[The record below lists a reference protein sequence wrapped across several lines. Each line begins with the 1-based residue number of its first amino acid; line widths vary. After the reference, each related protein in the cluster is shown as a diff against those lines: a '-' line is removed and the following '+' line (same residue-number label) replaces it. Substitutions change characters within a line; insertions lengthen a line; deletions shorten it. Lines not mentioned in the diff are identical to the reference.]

1 MNRLVAAAF
10 PLVVEEEETSHM
22 LLWLWELFST
32 QSVANAILI
41 LSLVA
46 AFGLALGSV
55 PLGGIS
61 LGIGGVLFAGLAFG
75 YLGFQIDPDILHF
88 VKEFGLILFIFT
100 MGMQVG
106 PGFFSSLRQQ
116 GLRLNALAA
125 AIVLM
130 GALLTLGLVIVTG
143 IPMETAVGLYAGA
156 TTNTPA
162 LGAAQEA
169 LRSVTPNPAAQ
180 PPGVSYAVAYPFGI
194 VGIIVSMLL
203 LRRMFHIDPAA
214 EAKALTEKLQGRQQA
229 LVRLNLRVDNPNLEG
244 LTIQQIPGIETLGIV
259 ISRIQPVGEEEVHIA
274 QADTILHVGDLLLA
288 VGPAEQ
294 LAQLQVVV
302 GSRSE
307 RDLLQSPGPI
317 THRHLVVTRSEVLGK
332 SLQVLGLPQRYG
344 VTVTRVTRAGVEIA
358 ARPDLEL
365 QFGDLLQ
372 VVGTEAGLQ
381 QVATEVGN
389 EAKELNYTRFVGV
402 FVGIAVGVLLG
413 SWPIN
418 FQAIPAPVKLG
429 LAGGPLLAAILFS
442 NLGRLRTM
450 VFYIPNNAS
459 IAFRELGISLFLAC
473 VGLSAGEQFVEV
485 LLHGDGLYW
494 IVYAGMINLVPLLG
508 VGVAARVLLQANYAA
523 LCGLLAGSMT
533 DPPALAF
540 SHTMTGS
547 DASSVVYAAVYPL
560 TMLLRVVSAQLLVLV
575 WLGAA

>member
-1 MNRLVAAAF
+1 
-10 PLVVEEEETSHM
+10 M
-22 LLWLWELFST
+22 LSWLWELLSA
-32 QSVANAILI
+32 QSVASAVLI

-46 AFGLALGSV
+46 ASGLALGSV

-75 YLGFQIDPDILHF
+75 YLGFQVDPHILHF

-106 PGFFSSLRQQ
+106 PGFFSSLRRQ
-116 GLRLNALAA
+116 GLKLNALAA

-130 GALLTLGLVIVTG
+130 GALLTLGVVIITG
-143 IPMETAVGLYAGA
+143 MPMETAVGLYAGA

-169 LRSVTPNPAAQ
+169 LLTVTPNPAAQ
-180 PPGVSYAVAYPFGI
+180 PPGVSYAVAYPFAI
-194 VGIIVSMLL
+194 VGIIFSMLL
-203 LRRMFHIDPAA
+203 LRKLFHIDPVA
-214 EAKALTEKLQGRQQA
+214 EGNALSEKLQGNQEKLGR
-229 LVRLNLRVDNPNLEG
+229 RNLRVDNPNLEG
-244 LTIQQIPGIETLGIV
+244 LTIQQIPGIEALGVV
-259 ISRIQPVGEEEVHIA
+259 ISRIQPASGHEVCTAH
-274 QADTILHVGDLLLA
+274 ADSILHRNDVLLA
-288 VGPAEQ
+288 VGPAGK

-302 GSRSE
+302 GSESE
-307 RDLLQSPGPI
+307 IDLLQAPGPV
-317 THRHLVVTRSEVLGK
+317 THRQLVVTRDEVLGK
-332 SLQVLGLPQRYG
+332 PLHALDFPQRYD
-344 VTVTRVTRAGVEIA
+344 VEVTRVTRAGVEMT

-372 VVGTEAGLQ
+372 AVGTETGLQ
-381 QVATEVGN
+381 QVATVVGN
-389 EAKELNYTRFVGV
+389 EAKELNHTRFVGV
-402 FVGIAVGVLLG
+402 FVGIAFGILLG

-418 FQAIPAPVKLG
+418 FQAMPAPVKLG
-429 LAGGPLLAAILFS
+429 LAGGPLLAAIIFS
-442 NLGRLRTM
+442 NLGRLGSI
-450 VFYIPNNAS
+450 VFYMPPNAN

-473 VGLSAGEQFVEV
+473 VGLSSGKQFVDV

-494 IVYAGMINLVPLLG
+494 IVYAGIINLVPLLV
-508 VGVAARVLLQANYAA
+508 VGIAARVVLQANYAA

-540 SHTMTGS
+540 SRAMTGS

-560 TMLLRVVSAQLLVLV
+560 TIFLRVVSAQLLVLA
-575 WLGAA
+575 WLGTS

>member
-1 MNRLVAAAF
+1 
-10 PLVVEEEETSHM
+10 M
-22 LLWLWELFST
+22 LSWLWELLST
-32 QSVANAILI
+32 QSVANAVFI

-46 AFGLALGSV
+46 ASGLALGSV
-55 PLGGIS
+55 PLGGIK

-75 YLGFQIDPDILHF
+75 YLRFQVDPHILHF

-106 PGFFSSLRQQ
+106 PGFFSSLRRQ

-125 AIVLM
+125 AIVLT
-130 GALLTLGLVIVTG
+130 GALLTLGLVVVTG
-143 IPMETAVGLYAGA
+143 LPMETAVGLYSGA

-169 LRSVTPNPAAQ
+169 LLIVTPNPAAQ
-180 PPGVSYAVAYPFGI
+180 PPSVSYAVAYPFGI
-194 VGIIVSMLL
+194 VGIIVSLLL
-203 LRRMFHIDPAA
+203 LRRIFHIDPVA
-214 EAKALTEKLQGRQQA
+214 EAEVLQERLRGRREA

-244 LTIQQIPGIETLGIV
+244 LTIAQIPGIEALGV
-259 ISRIQPVGEEEVHIA
+259 VVSRLQPAGENEVRTA
-274 QADTILHVGDLLLA
+274 RADSILHLNDVLLA
-288 VGPAEQ
+288 VGSAEK
-294 LAQLQVVV
+294 LAQLRVVV
-302 GSRSE
+302 GSESE
-307 RDLLQSPGPI
+307 LDLLQAPGPV
-317 THRHLVVTRSEVLGK
+317 TYRQLVVTRSEILGK
-332 SLQVLGLPQRYG
+332 SLQALGFPQRYD

-358 ARPDLEL
+358 ARPDLAL

-372 VVGTEAGLQ
+372 AVGTESSLQ
-381 QVATEVGN
+381 QVAAVVGN
-389 EAKELNYTRFVGV
+389 ETKELNHTRFVGF
-402 FVGIAVGVLLG
+402 FVGIAFGVLLG

-418 FQAIPAPVKLG
+418 FRAIPAPVKLG
-429 LAGGPLLAAILFS
+429 LAGGPLLAAIIFS
-442 NLGRLRTM
+442 SLGRLGSI
-450 VFYIPNNAS
+450 VFYMPNNAN

-473 VGLSAGEQFVEV
+473 VGLSAGQQFVEV

-494 IVYAGMINLVPLLG
+494 IVYAGIINLVPLLC
-508 VGVAARVLLQANYAA
+508 VGVATRILLQANYAA

-575 WLGAA
+575 WVGTS

>member
-1 MNRLVAAAF
+1 
-10 PLVVEEEETSHM
+10 M
-22 LLWLWELFST
+22 LSWLWELLSA
-32 QSVANAILI
+32 QSVASAVLI

-46 AFGLALGSV
+46 ASGLALGSV

-75 YLGFQIDPDILHF
+75 YLGFQVDPHILHF

-106 PGFFSSLRQQ
+106 PGFFSSLRRQ
-116 GLRLNALAA
+116 GLKLNALAA

-130 GALLTLGLVIVTG
+130 GVLLTLGVVIITG
-143 IPMETAVGLYAGA
+143 MPMETAVGLYAGA

-169 LRSVTPNPAAQ
+169 LLTVTPNPAAQ
-180 PPGVSYAVAYPFGI
+180 PPGVSYAVAYPFAI
-194 VGIIVSMLL
+194 VGIIFSMLL
-203 LRRMFHIDPAA
+203 LRKLFHIDPVA
-214 EAKALTEKLQGRQQA
+214 EGNALSEKLQGNQEKLGR
-229 LVRLNLRVDNPNLEG
+229 RNLRVDNPNLEG
-244 LTIQQIPGIETLGIV
+244 LTIQQIPGIEALGVV
-259 ISRIQPVGEEEVHIA
+259 ISRIQPASGHEVCTAH
-274 QADTILHVGDLLLA
+274 ADSILHRNDVLLA
-288 VGPAEQ
+288 VGPAGK

-302 GSRSE
+302 GSESE
-307 RDLLQSPGPI
+307 IDLLQAPGPV
-317 THRHLVVTRSEVLGK
+317 THRQLVVTRDEVLGK
-332 SLQVLGLPQRYG
+332 PLQALDFPQRYD
-344 VTVTRVTRAGVEIA
+344 VEVTRVTRAGVEMT

-372 VVGTEAGLQ
+372 AVGTETGLQ
-381 QVATEVGN
+381 QVATVVGN
-389 EAKELNYTRFVGV
+389 EAKELNHTRFVGV
-402 FVGIAVGVLLG
+402 FVGIAFGILLG

-418 FQAIPAPVKLG
+418 FQAMPAPVKLG
-429 LAGGPLLAAILFS
+429 LAGGPLLAAIIFS
-442 NLGRLRTM
+442 NLGRLGSI
-450 VFYIPNNAS
+450 VFYMPNNAN

-473 VGLSAGEQFVEV
+473 VGLSSGKQFVDV

-494 IVYAGMINLVPLLG
+494 IVYAGIINLVPLLV
-508 VGVAARVLLQANYAA
+508 VGIAARVVLQANYAA

-540 SHTMTGS
+540 SRAMTGS

-560 TMLLRVVSAQLLVLV
+560 TIFLRVVSAQLLVLA
-575 WLGAA
+575 WLGTS

>member
-1 MNRLVAAAF
+1 
-10 PLVVEEEETSHM
+10 M
-22 LLWLWELFST
+22 LLWIGELLST
-32 QSVANAILI
+32 QSVANAVLV

-46 AFGLALGSV
+46 ALGLALGSV
-55 PLGGIS
+55 PLGGVS

-75 YLGFQIDPDILHF
+75 YLGFQVDPHILHF
-88 VKEFGLILFIFT
+88 VREFGLILFIFT

-116 GLRLNALAA
+116 GLRLNILAA
-125 AIVLM
+125 AIVLL

-143 IPMETAVGLYAGA
+143 MPMETAVGLYSGA

-169 LRSVTPNPAAQ
+169 LLSVTPNPAAQ
-180 PPGVSYAVAYPFGI
+180 PPSVSYAVAYPFGI
-194 VGIIVSMLL
+194 VGIILSMLL
-203 LRRMFHIDPAA
+203 LRRMFHIDPMA
-214 EAKALTEKLQGRQQA
+214 EAKVFEEKQQGRQEA

-244 LTIQQIPGIETLGIV
+244 LTIQQIPGIKTLGIV
-259 ISRIQPVGEEEVHIA
+259 ISRIQPVGEEEVRIA
-274 QADTILHVGDLLLA
+274 HADTILHVGDLLLA
-288 VGPAEQ
+288 VGPAEK

-302 GSRSE
+302 GSKSE
-307 RDLLQSPGPI
+307 IDLLQAPGLV
-317 THRHLVVTRSEVLGK
+317 TYRQLVVTRGEVLGK
-332 SLQVLGLPQRYG
+332 PLQALGFPQRYEI
-344 VTVTRVTRAGVEIA
+344 TVTRVTRAGVEIT

-372 VVGTEAGLQ
+372 VVGTEASLG
-381 QVATEVGN
+381 QVAAVVGN
-389 EAKELNYTRFVGV
+389 ETKELNYTRFVGF
-402 FVGIAVGVLLG
+402 FVGIAFGVLLG
-413 SWPIN
+413 SWPLQ
-418 FQAIPAPVKLG
+418 FRAIPAPVKLG
-429 LAGGPLLAAILFS
+429 LAGGPLLAAIIFS
-442 NLGRLRTM
+442 SLGRLGSI
-450 VFYIPNNAS
+450 VFYIPNNANL
-459 IAFRELGISLFLAC
+459 AFRELGISLFLAC
-473 VGLSAGEQFVEV
+473 VGLSAGQQFVEV

-494 IVYAGMINLVPLLG
+494 IIYAGIINLVPLLC
-508 VGVAARVLLQANYAA
+508 VGVATRILLQANYAA

-575 WLGAA
+575 WVGTS

>member
-1 MNRLVAAAF
+1 
-10 PLVVEEEETSHM
+10 M
-22 LLWLWELFST
+22 LMWLWELLST
-32 QSVANAILI
+32 QSVASAILI

-46 AFGLALGSV
+46 ALGLALGSV

-75 YLGFQIDPDILHF
+75 YLGFQIDPHALHF

-100 MGMQVG
+100 MGLQVG
-106 PGFFSSLRQQ
+106 PGFFSSLRQH

-125 AIVLM
+125 TIVLL
-130 GALLTLGLVIVTG
+130 GALLTLGLVIMTG
-143 IPMETAVGLYAGA
+143 MPMETAVGLYAGA

-169 LRSVTPNPAAQ
+169 LLSVTPNPTAQ

-194 VGIIVSMLL
+194 VGILFSMVL
-203 LRRMFHIDPAA
+203 LRRIFHIDPIA
-214 EAKALTEKLQGRQQA
+214 EARALQEKLQGHRDT

-244 LTIQQIPGIETLGIV
+244 LAIQQIPGVETLGIV
-259 ISRIQPVGEEEVHIA
+259 ISRIQHAGENEVHTA
-274 QADTILHVGDLLLA
+274 HADSVLHLNDILLA
-288 VGPAEQ
+288 VGPAEK

-302 GSRSE
+302 GSKSE
-307 RDLLQSPGPI
+307 RDLLQAPGSV
-317 THRHLVVTRSEVLGK
+317 TYRQLVVTRDEVLGNP
-332 SLQVLGLPQRYG
+332 LQALGFPQRYD
-344 VTVTRVTRAGVEIA
+344 VTVTRVTRAGVEMT
-358 ARPDLEL
+358 ARPDLAL

-381 QVATEVGN
+381 QVATVVGN
-389 EAKELNYTRFVGV
+389 ETKELNHTRFVGV
-402 FVGIAVGVLLG
+402 FIGIAFGVILG

-442 NLGRLRTM
+442 NLGRLGSI
-450 VFYIPNNAS
+450 VFYMPNNAN

-494 IVYAGMINLVPLLG
+494 IVYAGIINLAPLLC
-508 VGVAARVLLQANYAA
+508 VGVAARILLQANYAA

-540 SHTMTGS
+540 SHAMTGS

-575 WLGAA
+575 WLGAS

>member
-1 MNRLVAAAF
+1 
-10 PLVVEEEETSHM
+10 
-22 LLWLWELFST
+22 
-32 QSVANAILI
+32 
-41 LSLVA
+41 
-46 AFGLALGSV
+46 
-55 PLGGIS
+55 
-61 LGIGGVLFAGLAFG
+61 VLFAGLAFG
-75 YLGFQIDPDILHF
+75 YLGFQIDPHILHF

-106 PGFFSSLRQQ
+106 PGFFSSLRRQ
-116 GLRLNALAA
+116 GLKLNALAA
-125 AIVLM
+125 AIVLL

-143 IPMETAVGLYAGA
+143 TPMETAVGLYAGA

-169 LRSVTPNPAAQ
+169 LLSVASNPAAQ

-194 VGIIVSMLL
+194 VGILLSMLL
-203 LRRMFHIDPAA
+203 LRRIFHIDPMA
-214 EAKALTEKLQGRQQA
+214 EAKVFEEKQQGRHEA
-229 LVRLNLRVDNPNLEG
+229 LVRLNLRVDNPNLTG
-244 LTIQQIPGIETLGIV
+244 LTIQQIPGMETLGVV
-259 ISRIQPVGEEEVHIA
+259 ISRIQPASEQEVRTAH
-274 QADTILHVGDLLLA
+274 ADSILHLNDVLLA
-288 VGPAEQ
+288 VGPAEK

-302 GSRSE
+302 GSKSE
-307 RDLLQSPGPI
+307 IDLLQAPGPV
-317 THRHLVVTRSEVLGK
+317 TYRQLVVTRDEILGK
-332 SLQVLGLPQRYG
+332 PLQAFSFPQRYD
-344 VTVTRVTRAGVEIA
+344 VTVTRVTRAGVEMT

-372 VVGTEAGLQ
+372 AVGSEAGLQ
-381 QVATEVGN
+381 QVATVVGN
-389 EAKELNYTRFVGV
+389 EAKELNHTRFVGV
-402 FVGIAVGVLLG
+402 FVGIAFGVLLG

-429 LAGGPLLAAILFS
+429 LAGGPLLAAIIFS
-442 NLGRLRTM
+442 NLGRLGSI
-450 VFYIPNNAS
+450 VFYMPNNAN

-473 VGLSAGEQFVEV
+473 VGLSSGAQFVEV

-494 IVYAGMINLVPLLG
+494 IVYAGIINLVPLLG
-508 VGVAARVLLQANYAA
+508 VGIAARLVLQANYAA

-560 TMLLRVVSAQLLVLV
+560 TMFLRVVSAQLLVLV
-575 WLGAA
+575 WVGAS

>member
-1 MNRLVAAAF
+1 
-10 PLVVEEEETSHM
+10 M
-22 LLWLWELFST
+22 LSWLWELLSA
-32 QSVANAILI
+32 QSVASAVLI

-46 AFGLALGSV
+46 ASGLALGSV

-75 YLGFQIDPDILHF
+75 YLGFQVDPHILHF

-106 PGFFSSLRQQ
+106 PGFFSSLRRQ
-116 GLRLNALAA
+116 GLKLNALAA

-130 GALLTLGLVIVTG
+130 GALLTLGVVIITG
-143 IPMETAVGLYAGA
+143 MPMETAVGLYAGA

-169 LRSVTPNPAAQ
+169 LLTVTPNPAAQ
-180 PPGVSYAVAYPFGI
+180 PPGVSYAVAYPFAI
-194 VGIIVSMLL
+194 VGIIFSMLL
-203 LRRMFHIDPAA
+203 LRKLFHIDPVA
-214 EAKALTEKLQGRQQA
+214 EGNALSEKLQGNQEK
-229 LVRLNLRVDNPNLEG
+229 LVRRNLRVDNPNLEG
-244 LTIQQIPGIETLGIV
+244 LTIQQIPGIEALGVV
-259 ISRIQPVGEEEVHIA
+259 ISRIQPASGHEVCTAH
-274 QADTILHVGDLLLA
+274 ADSILHRNDVLLA
-288 VGPAEQ
+288 VGPAGK

-302 GSRSE
+302 GSESE
-307 RDLLQSPGPI
+307 IDLLQAPGPV
-317 THRHLVVTRSEVLGK
+317 THRQLVVTRDEVLGK
-332 SLQVLGLPQRYG
+332 PLQALDFPQRYD
-344 VTVTRVTRAGVEIA
+344 VEVTRVTRAGVEMT

-372 VVGTEAGLQ
+372 AVGTETGLQ
-381 QVATEVGN
+381 QVATVVGN
-389 EAKELNYTRFVGV
+389 EAKELNHTRFVGV
-402 FVGIAVGVLLG
+402 FVGIAFGILLG

-418 FQAIPAPVKLG
+418 FQAMPAPVKLG
-429 LAGGPLLAAILFS
+429 LAGGPLLAAIIFS
-442 NLGRLRTM
+442 NLGRLGSI
-450 VFYIPNNAS
+450 VFYMPPNAN

-473 VGLSAGEQFVEV
+473 VGLSSGKQFVDV

-494 IVYAGMINLVPLLG
+494 IVYAGIINLVPLLV
-508 VGVAARVLLQANYAA
+508 VGIAARVVLQANYAA

-540 SHTMTGS
+540 SRAMTGS

-560 TMLLRVVSAQLLVLV
+560 TIFLRVVSAQLLVLA
-575 WLGAA
+575 WLGTS

>member
-1 MNRLVAAAF
+1 
-10 PLVVEEEETSHM
+10 M
-22 LLWLWELFST
+22 LLWLWELLST
-32 QSVANAILI
+32 QSVASAILI

-46 AFGLALGSV
+46 AVGLALGSV

-75 YLGFQIDPDILHF
+75 YLGFQVDPHILHF
-88 VKEFGLILFIFT
+88 VKELGLILFIFT

-106 PGFFSSLRQQ
+106 PGFFSSLRRQ

-125 AIVLM
+125 VIVLM
-130 GALLTLGLVIVTG
+130 GALLTLGLVILTG
-143 IPMETAVGLYAGA
+143 LPMETAVGLYSGA

-169 LRSVTPNPAAQ
+169 LLSVTPSPAAK

-194 VGIIVSMLL
+194 VGIILSMVL
-203 LRRMFHIDPAA
+203 LRRIFRIDPIA
-214 EAKALTEKLQGRQQA
+214 EAAALQETLHGQQDA
-229 LVRLNLRVDNPNLEG
+229 LARLNLRVDNPNLEG
-244 LTIQQIPGIETLGIV
+244 LTVQQIPGLETLGIV
-259 ISRIQPVGEEEVHIA
+259 ISRIQHASEDEVHTA
-274 QADTILHVGDLLLA
+274 HADSVLHLNDILLA
-288 VGPAEQ
+288 VGPADK
-294 LAQLQVVV
+294 LAQLQMVV
-302 GSRSE
+302 GSKSE
-307 RDLLQSPGPI
+307 VDLLEAHGRVTYRQ
-317 THRHLVVTRSEVLGK
+317 LVVTRSEVLGE
-332 SLQVLGLPQRYG
+332 SLQALGFSQRYD
-344 VTVTRVTRAGVEIA
+344 VTVTRVTRAGVQMT

-372 VVGTEAGLQ
+372 VVGTESSLQ
-381 QVATEVGN
+381 QVASVVGN
-389 EAKELNYTRFVGV
+389 EAKELDHTRFVGV

-429 LAGGPLLAAILFS
+429 LAGGPLLAAIIFS
-442 NLGRLRTM
+442 NLGRLGSI
-450 VFYIPNNAS
+450 VFYMPNNAN
-459 IAFRELGISLFLAC
+459 IAFRELGIALFLAC

-494 IVYAGMINLVPLLG
+494 IVYAGMINLAPLLC
-508 VGVAARVLLQANYAA
+508 VGVAARMLLQANYAA

-540 SHTMTGS
+540 SHAMTGN
-547 DASSVVYAAVYPL
+547 DASSVVYAAVYPV

-575 WLGAA
+575 WLGTS

>member
-1 MNRLVAAAF
+1 
-10 PLVVEEEETSHM
+10 M
-22 LLWLWELFST
+22 LSWLWELLSA
-32 QSVANAILI
+32 QSVASAVLI

-46 AFGLALGSV
+46 ASGLALGSV

-75 YLGFQIDPDILHF
+75 YLGFQVDPHILHF

-106 PGFFSSLRQQ
+106 PGFFSSLRRQ
-116 GLRLNALAA
+116 GLKLNALAA

-130 GALLTLGLVIVTG
+130 GVLLTLGVVIITG
-143 IPMETAVGLYAGA
+143 MPMETAVGLYAGA

-169 LRSVTPNPAAQ
+169 LLTVTPNPAAQ
-180 PPGVSYAVAYPFGI
+180 PPGVSYAVAYPFAI
-194 VGIIVSMLL
+194 VGIIFSMLL
-203 LRRMFHIDPAA
+203 LRKLFHIDPVA
-214 EAKALTEKLQGRQQA
+214 EGKALSEKLQGNQEKLGR
-229 LVRLNLRVDNPNLEG
+229 RNLRVDNPNLEG
-244 LTIQQIPGIETLGIV
+244 LTIQQIPGIEALGVV
-259 ISRIQPVGEEEVHIA
+259 ISRIQPASGHEVCTAH
-274 QADTILHVGDLLLA
+274 ADSILHRNDVLLA
-288 VGPAEQ
+288 VGPAGK

-302 GSRSE
+302 GSESE
-307 RDLLQSPGPI
+307 IDLLQAPGPV
-317 THRHLVVTRSEVLGK
+317 TYRQLVVTRDQVLGK
-332 SLQVLGLPQRYG
+332 PLQALDFPQRYE
-344 VTVTRVTRAGVEIA
+344 VEVTRVTRAGVEMT

-372 VVGTEAGLQ
+372 AVGTETGLQ
-381 QVATEVGN
+381 QVATVVGN
-389 EAKELNYTRFVGV
+389 EAKELNHTRFVGV
-402 FVGIAVGVLLG
+402 FVGIAFGILLG

-418 FQAIPAPVKLG
+418 FQAMPAPVKLG
-429 LAGGPLLAAILFS
+429 LAGGPLLAAIIFS
-442 NLGRLRTM
+442 NLGRLGSI
-450 VFYIPNNAS
+450 VFYMPNNAN

-473 VGLSAGEQFVEV
+473 VGLSSGKQFVDV

-494 IVYAGMINLVPLLG
+494 IVYAGIINLVPLLV
-508 VGVAARVLLQANYAA
+508 VGIAARVVLQANYAA

-540 SHTMTGS
+540 SRAMTGS

-560 TMLLRVVSAQLLVLV
+560 TIFLRVVSAQLLVLA
-575 WLGAA
+575 WLGTS

>member
-1 MNRLVAAAF
+1 MF
-10 PLVVEEEETSHM
+10 
-22 LLWLWELFST
+22 LWLWELLST
-32 QSVANAILI
+32 QSVASAVLI

-46 AFGLALGSV
+46 AVGLALGSV

-75 YLGFQIDPDILHF
+75 YLGFQVDPHILHF

-116 GLRLNALAA
+116 GLKLNALAA
-125 AIVLM
+125 AIVLT
-130 GALLTLGLVIVTG
+130 GALLTLGLVIITG
-143 IPMETAVGLYAGA
+143 MPMETAVGLYAGA

-169 LRSVTPNPAAQ
+169 LLSVTPNPAAQ

-194 VGIIVSMLL
+194 VGIILSMVL
-203 LRRMFHIDPAA
+203 LRRIFHIDPIV
-214 EAKALTEKLQGRQQA
+214 EATALQEKLQGHQDA

-244 LTIQQIPGIETLGIV
+244 LTIQQIPGIDTLGIV
-259 ISRIQPVGEEEVHIA
+259 ISRIRHASEDEVHTA
-274 QADTILHVGDLLLA
+274 HADSVLHLNDILLA
-288 VGPAEQ
+288 VGPAEK

-302 GSRSE
+302 GSKSE
-307 RDLLQSPGPI
+307 IDLLQAPGPV
-317 THRHLVVTRSEVLGK
+317 THRQLVVTRDEVLGK
-332 SLQVLGLPQRYG
+332 PLQALSFPQRYD
-344 VTVTRVTRAGVEIA
+344 VTVTRVTRAGVEMT
-358 ARPDLEL
+358 ARPDVEL

-381 QVATEVGN
+381 QVAAVVGN
-389 EAKELNYTRFVGV
+389 EAKELSHTRFVGV

-413 SWPIN
+413 SWPFH

-429 LAGGPLLAAILFS
+429 LAGGPLLAAIIFS
-442 NLGRLRTM
+442 NLGRLGSI
-450 VFYIPNNAS
+450 VFYMPNNAN

-494 IVYAGMINLVPLLG
+494 MVYAGIINLVPLLC
-508 VGVAARVLLQANYAA
+508 VGVAARIILQANYAA